1 MRALLPASLFA
12 FSGVMFREILMDL
25 NDTEGDRAARVIT
38 LPVALGKPAA
48 LAAATACILVG
59 AAGAAWQQLSLL
71 AHRPSSLLGLLTGPL
86 GMDPGLAA
94 QLAGVAPVLV
104 LVWGVG
110 CVLSLGW
117 RVASSGF
124 DPDVV
129 GYAVDELLKP
139 VGLGMILLAALA

>member
-1 MRALLPASLFA
+1 MRALLPASTFA

-59 AAGAAWQQLSLL
+59 AAGAAVQQVSLL
-71 AHRPSSLLGLLTGPL
+71 AHRPSSLLGVLTGPL
-86 GMDPGLAA
+86 GVDPGTAA
-94 QLAGVAPVLV
+94 QLAQAAPLVALAWA
-104 LVWGVG
+104 LG

-117 RVASSGF
+117 RVAASGF
-124 DPDVV
+124 DKDVV

-139 VGLGMILLAALA
+139 VGLGMILLAALT